1 MKRPFGTIVAIAAG
15 LMVLVGIVGVVRQ
28 SGLFV
33 TPPEAVAESF
43 VRQLVTG
50 HYDRAL
56 RHLDPT
62 ANAELD
68 EDDLRHFALFIM
80 MRSGEVIDVR
90 GEPRWVRGGRA
101 EASAMLTTSVSG
113 EWALNLRMVRNGGGW
128 SIAEIG
134 SIEHS
139 NSTESIFGTKIPTA
153 IAMRSAPATA
163 AADG

>member
-15 LMVLVGIVGVVRQ
+15 LMVLVGIVGLVRE
-28 SGLFV
+28 SRLFV
-33 TPPEAVAESF
+33 KPPEAVAESF

-68 EDDLRHFALFIM
+68 EDDLRHFAMFIM
-80 MRSGEVIDVR
+80 IRSGEVLDVR

-113 EWALNLRMVRNGGGW
+113 EWALNLRMVRNGSAW

-134 SIEHS
+134 SIERS

-153 IAMRSAPATA
+153 IALHCIPSGA
-163 AADG
+163 ASDG